1 MQSTTSSFAEIW
13 ECIICESGYSSMQVR
28 ICPESSQSNQH
39 NIYLSCPI
47 ILSDIKP
54 DQNAVQLTSR
64 FFAKPVCI
72 KENLISCFLRL
83 YGWIKQ
89 TLVHYLVKN
98 VMPKDWLV
106 NFLFVPLFLWNF
118 RKCLFS
124 FSNIHNVLSSVNC
137 PQLLIL
143 ILEIP
148 AMDTLEVPH
157 NYCAMT
163 ACEGLLF

>member
-106 NFLFVPLFLWNF
+106 NFFLCPFFFETSGNAYSHF
-118 RKCLFS
+118 QIYTMC
-124 FSNIHNVLSSVNC
+124 C
-137 PQLLIL
+137 PQWIVHSSWSWFLKYLRW
-143 ILEIP
+143 
-148 AMDTLEVPH
+148 TH
-157 NYCAMT
+157 
-163 ACEGLLF
+163 